1 MKRRNMAAAIVAL
14 VALTVAAG
22 VLADGAISLM
32 IDGRLLGPDTV
43 VRIEDGRVVAPVRP
57 VAEALGAEVEWDER
71 NRSVNIRSSQT
82 LLLEQRIRLLE
93 EVLSPATPR
102 DAVEKWAEGVMARNG
117 ALQYAVISPE
127 LREIN
132 LPLYEDFRWV
142 TGTSSPWVESFE
154 IVSEREISGEAW
166 EYEVVFDTA
175 TSTGPAGANVARVS
189 VSRAENGPRL
199 SRQVSN
205 ERWHVAQIAMEPAT
219 DHQLKG
225 LVENLM
231 KEKYGLHYRLL
242 ETNVSLISKTVSD
255 SQVSVE
261 LLASVVTVPDCD
273 TPSDWPP
280 QKGRIMFLEEN
291 RGALSEDQIRAAEK
305 EIAFWDREMQMYI
318 DEPSQGN
325 EILKIAVGM
334 DECGCLDEERMELY
348 YQDPMGEYVSISRED
363 WLDLGSAEEL
373 VELGYELM
381 RRLVMGED

>member
-199 SRQVSN
+199 LRQFSN
-205 ERWHVAQIAMEPAT
+205 ERWHVAQIVIEPAT

-255 SQVSVE
+255 SQVSAE

-348 YQDPMGEYVSISRED
+348 YQDPMGQYVPISRED